1 MSLPMPRLSLQEDRV
16 LRQIIVWDDEYLR
29 KVAKTSEPWLVE
41 PPTTQRCAKHFK
53 YKKHAEM
60 MKLLG
65 VLARSGYI
73 TKRER
78 ISAGPS
84 GYGYDGAHV
93 FACEPN
99 QEGA

>member
-1 MSLPMPRLSLQEDRV
+1 MRL
-16 LRQIIVWDDEYLR
+16 
-29 KVAKTSEPWLVE
+29 
-41 PPTTQRCAKHFK
+41 HFK

-65 VLARSGYI
+65 VLERSGYI

-84 GYGYDGAHV
+84 GYGYDGALFSHV
-93 FACEPN
+93 SPTKKARETLLRYP
-99 QEGA
+99 